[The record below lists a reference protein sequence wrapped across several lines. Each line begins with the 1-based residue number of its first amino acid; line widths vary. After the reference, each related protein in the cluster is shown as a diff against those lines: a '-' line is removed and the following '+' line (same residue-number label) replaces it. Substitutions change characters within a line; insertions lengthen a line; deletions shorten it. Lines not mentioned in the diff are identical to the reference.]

1 MKFKEYSPLSE
12 VIRQIMVFG
21 GYVNAHAHIDRAY
34 TVDQKSLERSNDHL
48 FEKWLY
54 VDKVKKESSVEEY
67 KTRISKALSNQLF
80 YRTQAICSFIDVDNV
95 CEHKAYIAARLAAD
109 ENPDITVVLASQTL
123 KGVLNKKN
131 RALLEEV
138 IEDFDIIGSLP
149 GADAGKEAD
158 HLDVIMKWAKQLNKR
173 VHVHVDQ
180 LNSPMEKE
188 TELLARKTMEHGLE
202 GMVTAVHSISL
213 AAHPKKY
220 RDEVYRMCVDADLS
234 FITCPSAWID
244 HKRSEVMTPTHNSI
258 TPVDE
263 LLQHGLTVAIGSDN
277 ICDVYKPYCDGDII
291 NELRLLIDACRIYDP
306 NDIINIAVFNGLK
319 VMGIGYEKKM
329 V

>member
-67 KTRISKALSNQLF
+67 KARISKALSNQIF
-80 YRTQAICSFIDVDNV
+80 YRSQAICSFIDVDNV

-131 RALLEEV
+131 RVILEEV

-158 HLDVIMKWAKQLNKR
+158 HLDVVMKWAKQLNKR

-220 RDEVYRMCVDADLS
+220 RGEVYRMCVDADLS